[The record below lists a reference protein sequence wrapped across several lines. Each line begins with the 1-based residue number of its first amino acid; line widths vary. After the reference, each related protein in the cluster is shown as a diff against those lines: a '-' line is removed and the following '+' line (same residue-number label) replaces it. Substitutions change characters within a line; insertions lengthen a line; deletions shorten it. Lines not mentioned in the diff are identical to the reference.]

1 MNQSIEKK
9 KEESARELNRRGFLG
24 TGLAAMAATAVTKAQ
39 AASTMAAAPRGGRP
53 LPHNPRTA
61 QSMPMN
67 NLGKTGFR
75 VGILSLGGQATIEIP
90 GKEAE
95 SEAIINRAI
104 DLGVNYIDTA
114 PGYGRGTSE
123 RHIGMVMKTRRAEVW
138 LSGKT
143 ADRSYDGSMRLLE
156 TSLIQLHTDHL
167 DLWQIHNLQTREQLE
182 RIFAPDGAMRALTRA
197 RDEGSVRCLG
207 VTGHYEPNV
216 LIEAIRRFRFDTLL
230 LALNAADRHYLSFIE
245 HLLPVA
251 QELRMGT
258 IGMKVATRG
267 RVLSSWTPPPPDEQP
282 ERMRTS
288 MAGTLTIREALRY
301 NLSLPVSTTIIGVD
315 DVKQIEENVA
325 LAADFTPLSE
335 AEMRDLERRTLPITR
350 QALYFRRWDLGA

>member
-1 MNQSIEKK
+1 MSESIEKK
-9 KEESARELNRRGFLG
+9 KEEAARELNRRGFLG
-24 TGLAAMAATAVTKAQ
+24 TGLAAMAATALTRAQ
-39 AASTMAAAPRGGRP
+39 AASATAAPSGGRA

-61 QSMPMN
+61 RSMPMH
-67 NLGKTGFR
+67 NLGRTGFR

-90 GKEAE
+90 GKETE
-95 SEAIINRAI
+95 SEAIVHRAL

-114 PGYGRGTSE
+114 AGYGRGTSE
-123 RHIGMVMKTRRAEVW
+123 RHLGMVMKTRRGETW
-138 LSGKT
+138 LSSKT
-143 ADRSYDGSMRLLE
+143 ADRTYDGSMRILE
-156 TSLIQLHTDHL
+156 TSLSQLNTDHL
-167 DLWQIHNLQTREQLE
+167 DLWQIHNLQTGEQLE

-216 LIEAIRRFRFDTLL
+216 LIEAIRRFPFDTLL

-251 QELRMGT
+251 QQLRIGT

-267 RVLSSWTPPPPDEQP
+267 RVLSSWAPPPPDEQP
-282 ERMRTS
+282 ERMRTGVS
-288 MAGTLTIREALRY
+288 GTLTMQEALRY

-315 DVKQIEENVA
+315 DVRQLEENVA
-325 LAADFTPLSE
+325 LASDFTPLSE
-335 AEMRDLERRTLPITR
+335 AEMRDLERRTLPVVR